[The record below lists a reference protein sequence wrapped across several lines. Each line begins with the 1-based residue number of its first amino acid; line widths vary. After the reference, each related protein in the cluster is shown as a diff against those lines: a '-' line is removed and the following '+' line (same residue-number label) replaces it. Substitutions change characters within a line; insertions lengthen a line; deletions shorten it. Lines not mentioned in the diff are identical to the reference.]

1 MAGSSSFRSG
11 STLCHNRWPCD
22 FADLIQSCRNRVFTT
37 HRGRDIIN
45 QVRAIIA
52 TGIPFCGHL
61 GMLPQ
66 HMREDGGYKI
76 KGRTETEREALLA
89 DARALTDAGAFALVL
104 EIVTPQVAKEISQSI
119 PIPTISIG
127 SGND

>member
-1 MAGSSSFRSG
+1 MKGVRWDFRSNAHSAPGRSSASCRMAGSSSFRPG

-52 TGIPFCGHL
+52 TGIPF
-61 GMLPQ
+61 
-66 HMREDGGYKI
+66 
-76 KGRTETEREALLA
+76 
-89 DARALTDAGAFALVL
+89 
-104 EIVTPQVAKEISQSI
+104 
-119 PIPTISIG
+119 
-127 SGND
+127 